1 MTINHKNFTIYF
13 FSVLLLLIFS
23 SCEEPSD
30 IKNKR
35 VELYNLKSQLFS
47 RYNSINKSDVNEMSN
62 VVDEF
67 ITLKNKVVQ
76 YTENANSRGYEKK
89 NSLWISQIDGYVN
102 NLKEVID
109 DIHQKEEEKK
119 RAKEEEEKRVKE
131 EKRAKEEEE
140 NSKNDQTKV
149 RITKTYQMFEDL
161 ISSYRDIEET
171 KAWSDNAQSN
181 PCKVYSI
188 RRQAQIYYE
197 KTYDQIERYISTNR
211 EALVSFP
218 DLSYD
223 FKYLLERVGKY
234 ESSSDNYAYLAK
246 SAC

>member
-76 YTENANSRGYEKK
+76 
-89 NSLWISQIDGYVN
+89 
-102 NLKEVID
+102 
-109 DIHQKEEEKK
+109 
-119 RAKEEEEKRVKE
+119 
-131 EKRAKEEEE
+131 
-140 NSKNDQTKV
+140 
-149 RITKTYQMFEDL
+149 
-161 ISSYRDIEET
+161 
-171 KAWSDNAQSN
+171 
-181 PCKVYSI
+181 
-188 RRQAQIYYE
+188 
-197 KTYDQIERYISTNR
+197 
-211 EALVSFP
+211 
-218 DLSYD
+218 
-223 FKYLLERVGKY
+223 
-234 ESSSDNYAYLAK
+234 
-246 SAC
+246 